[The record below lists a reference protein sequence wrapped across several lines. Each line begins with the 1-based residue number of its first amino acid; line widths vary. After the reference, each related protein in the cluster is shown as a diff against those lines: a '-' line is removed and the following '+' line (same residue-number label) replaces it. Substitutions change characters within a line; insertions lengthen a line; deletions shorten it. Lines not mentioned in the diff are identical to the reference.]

1 MKISFHHI
9 NLVSKN
15 LEELNNFYKNILKL
29 DSIPEQQFPRTEANQ
44 NKGYDGKI
52 KFVTDGNIQLK
63 TYSSGGSATAALTIS
78 SGATHDVTIDTGD
91 LIMSTGNIYMRNSN
105 NPDVIKYQG
114 TPHGAA
120 DDAAELTAANILTGI
135 ITVFIFGI

>member
-29 DSIPEQQFPRTEANQ
+29 DSLPEQQFPRTEANQ

-52 KFVTDGNIQLK
+52 KFVTDSWKFTKNINNKSPNWYL
-63 TYSSGGSATAALTIS
+63 SEIIS
-78 SGATHDVTIDTGD
+78 
-91 LIMSTGNIYMRNSN
+91 
-105 NPDVIKYQG
+105 Q
-114 TPHGAA
+114 
-120 DDAAELTAANILTGI
+120 
-135 ITVFIFGI
+135 

>member
-15 LEELNNFYKNILKL
+15 LEELNNFYKNILTL

-52 KFVTDGNIQLK
+52 KFVTDGNIQLHLAEKDLTVAEKNKKHINPVEKGHMAFRTDDIGEFK
-63 TYSSGGSATAALTIS
+63 TILNKNNIKFADYGTTFAKEWYQIFFY
-78 SGATHDVTIDTGD
+78 DPE
-91 LIMSTGNIYMRNSN
+91 GNI
-105 NPDVIKYQG
+105 VEVHQ
-114 TPHGAA
+114 
-120 DDAAELTAANILTGI
+120 
-135 ITVFIFGI
+135 FIDKN